1 MRNDNYKAKKVIDL
15 VSALPYFFGGEL
27 FSLVKNRSYLKIILS
42 RYAKAEKI
50 IRLKKGLYVSKGY
63 IDSLKK
69 KDNLSDYSEFIA
81 NILYKPSY
89 LSLDW
94 VMYENN
100 LLTESPKNFTSISL
114 AKTAVF
120 SNELGNFFYHKIK
133 RDFFLGYTVFKKGKF
148 TVFKATPAKA
158 LFDFLYLRKNFLT
171 DKKAIGELRL
181 NLENF
186 KEKNWRELEKYVKL
200 EKSKKMRTIFNNL
213 AETK

>member
-1 MRNDNYKAKKVIDL
+1 MRNNSSKAKKAVDL
-15 VSALPYFFGGEL
+15 VAILPYFFGGKL
-27 FSLVKNRSYLKIILS
+27 FSLIKNKSYLKIILS
-42 RYAKAEKI
+42 RYAKAGKI
-50 IRLKKGLYVSKGY
+50 IRLKKGLYVSRGY

-69 KDNLSDYSEFIA
+69 KDNLSKYSEFMA
-81 NILYKPSY
+81 NILYNPSY

-133 RDFFLGYTVFKKGKF
+133 RDLFLGYVVFKKGEF
-148 TVFKATPAKA
+148 TIFKATPAKA

-186 KEKNWRELEKYVKL
+186 REKDWPELEKYVKL

-213 AETK
+213 AEAK